1 MFGKRR
7 KDRPM
12 TTITAAPAGA
22 AHNVAA
28 TTAHDFILAAG
39 IMGRMLNPLGA
50 GPWASARLPSMWTAA
65 LSSNSQP
72 QAQWTAST
80 GAEGQASIDLGDG
93 YSLQLDENSSS
104 ATITDANTGQTTQI
118 WGDPHV
124 MVNGQHQF
132 DFYGTTTFT
141 LPNGTKITVNTE
153 QSRSNPD
160 VYYAN
165 SLTITKGSQGM
176 TVTGLSEQ
184 TKGDLA
190 ITMGQNGHA
199 LDTETA
205 DGYVLD
211 EKADGSGWTSSY
223 TGQDATQADLDNTR
237 PGSAFETLQQLSGL
251 FGQFLAGA
259 MLFGFAAELG
269 SAIARE
275 GHAHGHAHA
284 EGRALLV

>member
-1 MFGKRR
+1 
-7 KDRPM
+7 M
-12 TTITAAPAGA
+12 TTITTASASATR
-22 AHNVAA
+22 NLQA
-28 TTAHDFILAAG
+28 TTTAQEFVFAAG
-39 IMGRMLNPLGA
+39 IVGHMFNPLGA
-50 GPWASARLPSMWTAA
+50 RPWASAQLPSMWTAA
-65 LSSNSQP
+65 LFSNNQP

-124 MVNGQHQF
+124 NVNGQHQF

-141 LPNGTKITVNTE
+141 LPNGTKITVNTQ
-153 QSRSNPD
+153 QSQSNPD
-160 VYYAN
+160 VYYADT
-165 SLTITKGSQGM
+165 LTITKGSQGL

-190 ITMGQNGHA
+190 ITMGQNGYA
-199 LDTETA
+199 LDSATA

-211 EKADGSGWTSSY
+211 EKTEGSGWTSAY
-223 TGQDATQADLDNTR
+223 TGQDATQADLDETK

-259 MLFGFAAELG
+259 VLFGFAAEMG
-269 SAIARE
+269 SDIS
-275 GHAHGHAHA
+275 HGMHAHA
-284 EGRALLV
+284 EGRAQIFA

>member
-1 MFGKRR
+1 
-7 KDRPM
+7 M
-12 TTITAAPAGA
+12 TTITTASASATQ
-22 AHNVAA
+22 NLQAA
-28 TTAHDFILAAG
+28 TTAREFILAAG
-39 IMGRMLNPLGA
+39 IVGKMLNPMGA
-50 GPWASARLPSMWTAA
+50 GPWASAKLPSTWTAA
-65 LSSNSQP
+65 LTSNNQP
-72 QAQWTAST
+72 RAQWIAST

-124 MVNGQHQF
+124 NVNGEHQF

-141 LPNGTKITVNTE
+141 LPNGTKITVNTQ
-153 QSRSNPD
+153 QSQDNPN
-160 VYYAN
+160 VYYADQ
-165 SLTITKGSQGM
+165 LTITKGSQGM

-190 ITMGQNGHA
+190 ITMGQNGYA
-199 LDTETA
+199 LDNETA

-211 EKADGSGWTSSY
+211 EKTDGSGWTSAY
-223 TGQDATQADLDNTR
+223 TGQDATQSDLDNTK

-259 MLFGFAAELG
+259 TFIGLAAEMG
-269 SAIARE
+269 SAVSHEIQS
-275 GHAHGHAHA
+275 HGHANA
-284 EGRALLV
+284 EGRAMLFV

>member
-1 MFGKRR
+1 
-7 KDRPM
+7 M
-12 TTITAAPAGA
+12 TTITTASPTPTQSLQ
-22 AHNVAA
+22 AA
-28 TTAHDFILAAG
+28 TTAQEFVLAAG
-39 IMGRMLNPLGA
+39 IVGRMLNPLGA
-50 GPWASARLPSMWTAA
+50 GPWASAKLPSIWAAA
-65 LSSNSQP
+65 LTSNDQP

-80 GAEGQASIDLGDG
+80 GADGQASIDLGDG

-124 MVNGQHQF
+124 VVNGQHQF

-141 LPNGTKITVNTE
+141 LPNGTKITVNTQ
-153 QSRSNPD
+153 QSQSNPD
-160 VYYAN
+160 VYYAE

-184 TKGDLA
+184 TKGDLS
-190 ITMGQNGHA
+190 ITMGQDGYA
-199 LDTETA
+199 LDNETA

-211 EKADGSGWTSSY
+211 EKTDGSGWTSAY

-251 FGQFLAGA
+251 FSQFLAGA
-259 MLFGFAAELG
+259 ALFGFAAELG
-269 SAIARE
+269 AAISRE
-275 GHAHGHAHA
+275 GQSHGHGHA
-284 EGRALLV
+284 EGRALFT

>member
-1 MFGKRR
+1 
-7 KDRPM
+7 M
-12 TTITAAPAGA
+12 TTITTATSIGA
-22 AHNVAA
+22 TQNARAA
-28 TTAHDFILAAG
+28 TATVELMLAAG
-39 IMGRMLNPLGA
+39 IMGRMINPLGA
-50 GPWASARLPSMWTAA
+50 GPWASAQLPSMWTAA

-153 QSRSNPD
+153 QSQSNPD

-184 TKGDLA
+184 NKGDLA
-190 ITMGQNGHA
+190 ITMGQDGRA
-199 LDTETA
+199 LDAETA

-211 EKADGSGWTSSY
+211 EKSDGSGWTSVY

-237 PGSAFETLQQLSGL
+237 PGSAFETLDQLSTM
-251 FGQFLAGA
+251 FSQFLAGA

-269 SAIARE
+269 SAISQE
-275 GHAHGHAHA
+275 TQGHGHTHAHGREAF
-284 EGRALLV
+284 V

>member
-1 MFGKRR
+1 
-7 KDRPM
+7 M
-12 TTITAAPAGA
+12 TTITTASPSPAMTLQ
-22 AHNVAA
+22 AA
-28 TTAHDFILAAG
+28 TNAQQLMLTAS

-50 GPWASARLPSMWTAA
+50 GPWASAQMPSMWSAA
-65 LSSNSQP
+65 LFSNAQP

-104 ATITDANTGQTTQI
+104 ATITDANTGETTQI

-124 MVNGQHQF
+124 NVNGEHQF

-141 LPNGTKITVNTE
+141 LPNGTKITVDTQ
-153 QSRSNPD
+153 QSQSNPD
-160 VYYAN
+160 VYYAE

-190 ITMGQNGHA
+190 ITMGQDGRA
-199 LDTETA
+199 LDSQTA
-205 DGYVLD
+205 DGYVLN
-211 EKADGSGWTSSY
+211 EKTDGSGWTSAY

-237 PGSAFETLQQLSGL
+237 PGSAFETLDQLSTL
-251 FGQFLAGA
+251 FSQFLSGVA
-259 MLFGFAAELG
+259 LISFATEIDA
-269 SAIARE
+269 AISHEARPQ
-275 GHAHGHAHA
+275 GQ
-284 EGRALLV
+284 ALLV